1 MRKRAWLLT
10 VLVLSL
16 AVASAGLAAPAGAG
30 PNDPTVLFGA
40 RPEPGTQQG
49 TTTLE
54 SRIGRRLAAVRVYYN
69 WNSPW
74 PDANLTWFVS
84 NGYSPLLSV
93 KSERT
98 DHTFVQWR
106 DIANAQPGSTLYND
120 IVRWATRIK
129 GLGTHVYF
137 TFNHEPETA
146 LNSSGVG
153 SEFIAAW
160 RKVIT
165 VFRQQGVTNA
175 DYLWIM
181 TAFSFKAKD
190 RRRAIDWY
198 PDEAY
203 LDYIGAD
210 AYNWYT
216 CRPGT
221 SNPWNTLEQLVNPM
235 RLFAQGQGHQ
245 GHPHPKMGLH
255 RGPRPA
261 QPQGPVDQ
269 RRPRPL
275 QEARLGVLHGRPLLQ
290 QVLQVPQLPL
300 VRRLQPG
307 LPDRL
312 QGHGQRRLLH
322 PGRALT

>member
-1 MRKRAWLLT
+1 MRKRAVLLT

-16 AVASAGLAAPAGAG
+16 AVATAGLAAPAGAG

-49 TTTLE
+49 TTAIE
-54 SRIGRRLAAVRVYYN
+54 GKIGRRLGAVRVYYN

-84 NGYSPLLSV
+84 NGYTPLLSV
-93 KSERT
+93 KSERA

-120 IVRWATRIK
+120 VVRWATRIK

-146 LNSSGVG
+146 LNTSGTG
-153 SEFIAAW
+153 ADFIAAW
-160 RKVIT
+160 RKVVT
-165 VFRQQGVTNA
+165 VFRGQGVANA

-181 TAFSFKAKD
+181 TAFSFKATD
-190 RRRAIDWY
+190 RRRAVDWY
-198 PDEAY
+198 PGEAY

-210 AYNWYT
+210 AYNWYN

-221 SNPWNTLEQLVNPM
+221 SNPWNSLEKLVNPM
-235 RLFAQGQGHQ
+235 RLFAQGKAIKGIMI
-245 GHPHPKMGLH
+245 PEWASTED
-255 RGPRPA
+255 PA
-261 QPQGPVDQ
+261 QPNRKAQWISD
-269 RRPRPL
+269 
-275 QEARLGVLHGRPLLQ
+275 A
-290 QVLQVPQLPL
+290 
-300 VRRLQPG
+300 
-307 LPDRL
+307 
-312 QGHGQRRLLH
+312 
-322 PGRALT
+322 RALFKKAGWEGFKGILYYNKSSKFANCRWFVDSSQASLTAFAAMANDVYYTRDEP